1 MENNLRLYDNCG
13 TMAGYKKHRYYFTPI
28 CEDCRT
34 ASRENKRAI
43 RAANPERT
51 KKENKEGHIK
61 RREKVLER
69 NRLFRK
75 NNPEYVKEYAD
86 KYRATHKEEREEY
99 RLSNLEKFRSYARKR
114 KAWKLNNGFEPYTEE
129 QVFELYGKDCHICNT
144 PIDFTASKKV
154 GVGNWRVGLHM
165 DHLIPLSK
173 GGSDTID
180 NVRPSHGECN
190 LVKNAKVLQEA
201 KDVE

>member
-1 MENNLRLYDNCG
+1 MESNLNIYNNCG
-13 TMAGYKKHRYYFTPI
+13 TMAGYKKHRNHFTPL

-34 ASRENKRAI
+34 ACRENKRAI

-51 KKENKEGHIK
+51 KKENQEGHLK

-75 NNPEYVKEYAD
+75 NNPEYVKEYQD
-86 KYRATHKEEREEY
+86 KYRAEHKEEREEY
-99 RLSNLEKFRSYARKR
+99 RLNNLEKFRSYARKR
-114 KAWKLNNGFEPYTEE
+114 KAWKLNNGFEPYTEQ
-129 QVFELYGKDCHICNT
+129 QVLDLYGEDCHICNT
-144 PIDFTASKKV
+144 PIDFSASKKV
-154 GVGNWRVGLHM
+154 GVGNWRIGLHM

-180 NVRPSHGECN
+180 NVRPAHGECN
-190 LVKNAKVLQEA
+190 LTKNAKVLQEA
-201 KDVE
+201 KNAE

>member
-13 TMAGYKKHRYYFTPI
+13 TMAGYKKHRHHFTPI

-34 ASRENKRAI
+34 ASRENGRRKRDAD
-43 RAANPERT
+43 PE
-51 KKENKEGHIK
+51 KAKQLNKENHIK
-61 RREKVLER
+61 HRDKVLER

-75 NNPEYVKEYAD
+75 NNPEYVKAYSD
-86 KYRATHKEEREEY
+86 KYREEHKEERNEY
-99 RLSNLEKFRSYARKR
+99 RLNNLEKFRSYARKR

-129 QVFELYGKDCHICNT
+129 QVFELYGKDCHICNKA
-144 PIDFTASKKV
+144 IDFTVSKKV